1 MAKRKIQIEHE
12 PIVGI
17 FAARLRE
24 VRLSRGMTQADLAN
38 RAVVTPT
45 YIAKLEGARVAP
57 GIDLVARLAKALETS
72 ISDLLPDIDTTDPL
86 PLLREQVG
94 KLMETLKASDK
105 DTLSMLG
112 PLLARLLESPT
123 STSRLNRTSTRAVN
137 LR

>member
-1 MAKRKIQIEHE
+1 MAKSKRKVQIEHE
-12 PIVGI
+12 PIVGV

-57 GIDLVARLAKALETS
+57 GIDLVARLAKALGTG
-72 ISDLLPDIDTTDPL
+72 IADLLPEQGVPDPL
-86 PLLREQVG
+86 PLLKEQVG
-94 KLMETLKASDK
+94 KLSEAMNAADRETL
-105 DTLSMLG
+105 LMLV

-123 STSRLNRTSTRAVN
+123 RRR
-137 LR
+137 

>member
-1 MAKRKIQIEHE
+1 MAKAKRKVQIEHE
-12 PIVGI
+12 PIVGV

-57 GIDLVARLAKALETS
+57 GIDLVARLAKAVGTS
-72 ISDLLPDIDTTDPL
+72 IADLLPEEAVPDSL
-86 PLLREQVG
+86 PLLKEQVS
-94 KLMETLKASDK
+94 KLSEAMNAADR
-105 DTLSMLG
+105 DTLLMLV

-123 STSRLNRTSTRAVN
+123 RRR
-137 LR
+137 